1 MTMSL
6 LTPTSL
12 PVTALFQLWSQAL
25 SCSSALL
32 ARLRVAGEWAA
43 YRLKE
48 CCWRRIPNPNALCG
62 AQGGKAVPRFIYS
75 APFSFP
81 NGHNP
86 GLRDRVWSLQHSDK
100 KKITALLGRKR
111 GLCHASAIIMMAGG
125 TENSGPSPKGSGQGR
140 GGGWDRSFSTASE
153 ALPRLPWE
161 TAWSLQSRAGCGQER
176 PSACVG
182 LVGAGESEGL

>member
-1 MTMSL
+1 MTVSL

-32 ARLRVAGEWAA
+32 ARLRVTGEWAA
-43 YRLKE
+43 YRLKS
-48 CCWRRIPNPNALCG
+48 A
-62 AQGGKAVPRFIYS
+62 AGGGLQTLMLSTEPRVGKQSLDLFIRLLFLFRTATILDWETES
-75 APFSFP
+75 DPFST
-81 NGHNP
+81 
-86 GLRDRVWSLQHSDK
+86 LVRK
-100 KKITALLGRKR
+100 KSQPFWGER

-125 TENSGPSPKGSGQGR
+125 TENSGPSPKGSGQGW
-140 GGGWDRSFSTASE
+140 GGGWDRSFSTTSE
-153 ALPRLPWE
+153 ALPRLPRE
-161 TAWSLQSRAGCGQER
+161 TACSLQSRAGCGQER